1 MFQKVKSI
9 AALLHST
16 VLLITKVSMIC
27 YALSLT
33 TIPLFVAPPPS
44 IIHSTHPPYSY
55 IPIAIARQIMG
66 ATALPFIHKYT
77 KVFSI

>member
-16 VLLITKVSMIC
+16 VLLKSLC

-77 KVFSI
+77 KEL